1 MRVVW
6 VAVATVEGMAD
17 LTAHRCVFFD
27 DDGWL
32 EPVCACGRRAIALAD
47 LADVATDGVVVLL
60 GADEGDSAVG
70 WALDAHVPLDEL
82 AISA

>member
-1 MRVVW
+1 VSVV
-6 VAVATVEGMAD
+6 VATVGGMAE

-32 EPVCACGRRAIALAD
+32 EPVCACGRRAVTLTTGLAD
-47 LADVATDGVVVLL
+47 GAGDGVVVLL
-60 GADEGDSAVG
+60 GADDGDAGG
-70 WALDAHVPLDEL
+70 WALDQVVRRDEL